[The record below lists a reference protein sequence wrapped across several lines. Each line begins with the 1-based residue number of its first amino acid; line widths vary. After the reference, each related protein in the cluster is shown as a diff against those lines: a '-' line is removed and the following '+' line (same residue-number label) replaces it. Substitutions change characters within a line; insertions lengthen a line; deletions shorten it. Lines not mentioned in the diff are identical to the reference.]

1 MFSRTATLKSR
12 DVSDKERLLNF
23 IRDIRSHS
31 MYEPYL
37 NSLYTV
43 KGFIRKETKF
53 VEQPQ
58 GTILYS
64 SVIFESK
71 KDFEDFYSKEE
82 NEFIWNY
89 FEIITDQYGID
100 FSLEDSEI

>member
-1 MFSRTATLKSR
+1 MFSRTAILKSR
-12 DVSDKERLLNF
+12 DASDKERLLNF

-37 NSLYTV
+37 NALYIV
-43 KGFIRKETKF
+43 PGFIRKETKF

-64 SVIFESK
+64 SVIFESREE
-71 KDFEDFYSKEE
+71 FNNFYSKEE

-89 FEIITDQYGID
+89 FEIITNQYGID
-100 FSLEDSEI
+100 FALEDSEI